1 MSILLR
7 ILKEKDRNNYGTS
20 TRGINMEKVIYEK
33 RNRIGYVKL
42 NRPDALNALDDE
54 INEELWSV
62 WDDFAKDDSLD
73 VAILTGSGKAFCSGA
88 DLKTFIPKWEKA
100 NMLDIRRNVPTGI
113 GGGITRG
120 QHLITK
126 PIIAAING
134 HAIGGGF
141 ELALACDIR
150 IASEKAKF
158 GVFEV
163 RYGLH
168 QGDGGIVRLVA
179 IAGLATALDLTLT
192 GREVSAKEAYRLR
205 LVNEVVPHEDLMATA
220 EAYARKII
228 SNSQQAIRSAK
239 ETILDVVG
247 RTLNDALRLETIN
260 SYSSL
265 GDFSEA
271 RERLAQFYSK
281 GKNKKVE

>member
-1 MSILLR
+1 MS
-7 ILKEKDRNNYGTS
+7 
-20 TRGINMEKVIYEK
+20 KVLYEK
-33 RNRIGYVKL
+33 RDKIGYITL
-42 NRPDALNALDDE
+42 NRPEALNALDDE
-54 INEELWSV
+54 LNAELWAV
-62 WDDFAKDDSLD
+62 WTDFAKDESVD
-73 VAILTGSGKAFCSGA
+73 VGILTGAGKAFCAGA
-88 DLKTFIPKWEKA
+88 DLKTFIPKWEKG
-100 NMLDIRRNVPTGI
+100 NMLDVRRNVPKGI

-120 QHLITK
+120 QHRITK

-179 IAGLATALDLTLT
+179 IAGLATALELTLT
-192 GREVSAKEAYRLR
+192 GREVTAEEAYRLR
-205 LVNEVVPHEDLMATA
+205 LVTKVVPQENLMATA
-220 EAYARKII
+220 EQYASMIM

-239 ETILDVVG
+239 ETILDAIG
-247 RTLNDALRLETIN
+247 RTLDDALRLETLN
-260 SYSSL
+260 AYSCL

-271 RERLAQFYSK
+271 RERLSQFYSK
-281 GKNKKVE
+281 GKEK

>member
-1 MSILLR
+1 M
-7 ILKEKDRNNYGTS
+7 D
-20 TRGINMEKVIYEK
+20 KVLYEK
-33 RNRIGYVKL
+33 RNRIGYVTL
-42 NRPDALNALDDE
+42 NRPEALNALDDD

-73 VAILTGSGKAFCSGA
+73 VAILTGAGKAFCSGA

-100 NMLDIRRNVPTGI
+100 NMLDIRRNVATGI

-120 QHLITK
+120 QHRITK
-126 PIIAAING
+126 PIVAAING

-141 ELALACDIR
+141 ELALACDVR

-179 IAGLATALDLTLT
+179 IAGLATALELSLT
-192 GREVSAKEAYRLR
+192 GREVTAEEAYRLQ
-205 LVNEVVPHEDLMATA
+205 LVNKIVPHEDLMATA
-220 EAYARKII
+220 EKYATMII

-247 RTLNDALRLETIN
+247 RTLADALRLETIN
-260 SYSSL
+260 AYSSL

-271 RERLAQFYSK
+271 RERLAQFYAK
-281 GKNKKVE
+281 GKNTEKA

>member
-1 MSILLR
+1 
-7 ILKEKDRNNYGTS
+7 
-20 TRGINMEKVIYEK
+20 V
-33 RNRIGYVKL
+33 
-42 NRPDALNALDDE
+42 
-54 INEELWSV
+54 
-62 WDDFAKDDSLD
+62 D
-73 VAILTGSGKAFCSGA
+73 VGILTGAGKAFCAGA
-88 DLKTFIPKWEKA
+88 DLKTFIPKWEKG
-100 NMLDIRRNVPTGI
+100 NMLDVRRNVPKGI

-120 QHLITK
+120 QHRITK

-179 IAGLATALDLTLT
+179 IAGLATALELTLT
-192 GREVSAKEAYRLR
+192 GREVTAEEAYRLR
-205 LVNEVVPHEDLMATA
+205 LVTKVVPQENLMATA
-220 EAYARKII
+220 EQYAWMIM

-239 ETILDVVG
+239 ETILDAIG
-247 RTLNDALRLETIN
+247 RTLDDALRLETLN
-260 SYSSL
+260 AYSCL

-271 RERLAQFYSK
+271 RERLSQFYSK
-281 GKNKKVE
+281 GKEK